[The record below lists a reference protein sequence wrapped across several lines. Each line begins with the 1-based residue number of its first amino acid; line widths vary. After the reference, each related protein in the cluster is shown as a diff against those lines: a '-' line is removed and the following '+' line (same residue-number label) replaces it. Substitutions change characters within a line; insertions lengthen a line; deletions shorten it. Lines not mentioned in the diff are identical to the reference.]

1 MRASPPIGSIVALL
15 NKGGRVAIAR
25 IIDTRI
31 TSDEY
36 DEMRVRLGMEDAP
49 PPGSLFHV
57 AALGEDGKV
66 RIVEVWDSREQA
78 EAWGEKVMA
87 ARTEAGFGDGPP
99 AIEYLEV
106 HNIVQ
111 R

>member
-1 MRASPPIGSIVALL
+1 MPT
-15 NKGGRVAIAR
+15 AR

-31 TSDEY
+31 TPAEY
-36 DEMRVRLGMEDAP
+36 DQMREKLGIGDTP
-49 PPGSLFHV
+49 PAGGVFHV
-57 AALGEDGKV
+57 AAIGDDGNV
-66 RIVEVWDSREQA
+66 RVVEVWDTREQA

-87 ARTEAGFGDGPP
+87 TRTEGGFGSGEPSV
-99 AIEYLEV
+99 EYLEV

>member
-1 MRASPPIGSIVALL
+1 
-15 NKGGRVAIAR
+15 VAIAR
-25 IIDTRI
+25 IIATGI
-31 TSDEY
+31 TPGEY
-36 DEMRVRLGMEDAP
+36 DQMTETLGMGDTPVA
-49 PPGSLFHV
+49 GVQLHV
-57 AALGEDGKV
+57 AALGDDGKV

-99 AIEYLEV
+99 AIEYLDV
-106 HNIVQ
+106 HRVIQ